1 MPELVFYAVWESGLI
16 GDPIANHPSHF
27 SSALP
32 APWPRLTGIFLNI
45 LQPDT
50 VAARGALL
58 ISEPHGYD
66 VLQALPAAVYITDA
80 SGKITFYNEAAAAL
94 WGHRPQLGKDEWC
107 GSWKLFW
114 PDGKPMKHEECPMA
128 VSLREGRDVR
138 GGSAIAERPDG
149 TRVPFLPFPTL
160 LRDADG
166 KVTGALNMLVDISG
180 QKQREEI
187 EMRLSAIVESSED
200 AIISK
205 DLDGVIASW
214 NKGAERL
221 FGYTE
226 QEAIGRHITMLIPED
241 RRSEEPSI
249 IERIRKGDRVDHY
262 ETVRVRKDGSLV
274 HISLSV
280 SPVKDHAGRVVGAS
294 KIARDITERKES
306 QQRILMLMREVNHRV
321 KNQYAVILSMIRE
334 TSKRSRDSFE
344 FENQVRDRIMAL
356 ARSHDLLVLAEWRG
370 ATVFELLL
378 AQVKP
383 FGNEDCIT
391 MSGPSIVLQPN
402 AVQYL
407 GIAFHELATNSAKY
421 GVLSAPGG
429 RITVEWKIEAGMD
442 GRKNFCLIWT
452 EVDGPAVPEV
462 SEHGF
467 GRIVLEK
474 VTPAA
479 LGGKG
484 ELTRLPNGILWTLRT
499 PMTYLE
505 ATGDA
510 DERVPELAA
519 EALAKV

>member
-1 MPELVFYAVWESGLI
+1 
-16 GDPIANHPSHF
+16 
-27 SSALP
+27 
-32 APWPRLTGIFLNI
+32 LNI
-45 LQPDT
+45 LQSDM
-50 VAARGALL
+50 VATLGALPVA
-58 ISEPHGYD
+58 SPNGYE
-66 VLQALPAAVYITDA
+66 VLQALPAAIYTTDA

-114 PDGKPMKHEECPMA
+114 PDGTPMRHDECPMA
-128 VSLREGRDVR
+128 VSLREERDVR

-166 KVTGALNMLVDISG
+166 KVTGALNMLVDISD
-180 QKQREEI
+180 QQRREES
-187 EMRLSAIVESSED
+187 EMWLSAIVESSDD
-200 AIISK
+200 AIIGK
-205 DLDGVIASW
+205 NLNGVIASW

-226 QEAIGRHITMLIPED
+226 KEAIGRNILMLIPED
-241 RRSEEPSI
+241 RHHEEPGI
-249 IERIRKGDRVDHY
+249 VERVRNGDPVDHY
-262 ETVRVRKDGSLV
+262 ETIRVRKDGSQV
-274 HISLSV
+274 HVSLSV
-280 SPVKDHAGRVVGAS
+280 SPVKDQAGHVIGAS
-294 KIARDITERKES
+294 NISRDITERKEK
-306 QQRILMLMREVNHRV
+306 QHRILMLMREVNHRV

-344 FENQVRDRIMAL
+344 FENQVRERIMAL

-429 RITVEWKIEAGMD
+429 RITVEWKLETGSD
-442 GRKNFCLIWT
+442 GKKGFCLTWT
-452 EVDGPAVPEV
+452 EVDGPAVADV

-479 LGGKG
+479 LGGDG
-484 ELTRLPNGILWTLRT
+484 EVTNLPNGIRWTLHA

-505 ATGDA
+505 VMGDEE
-510 DERVPELAA
+510 DLVPERVA